1 MRTILS
7 IFPTPVY
14 LVKLNREFSPQEK
27 KFVEEEAEDLVQNI
41 GNMIG
46 KRNDVLDFWEMRG
59 LRSFVEK
66 HLNAFLDEV
75 YAPDPPLDLYITQ
88 SWLNYTYP
96 GQSHHAHMHDNSFIS
111 GVLYINADRDT
122 DTLVFHS
129 GRPQAIRLTTSSWN
143 TFNTETWTIPVGSGD
158 LMLFPS
164 KMTHHVSSTPVDRN
178 MTRVSLA
185 FNTFLRGEIG
195 DPSQRIHLVLK

>member
-1 MRTILS
+1 MRTLLS

-14 LVKLNREFSPQEK
+14 LAKLEREFTPQEK
-27 KFVEEEAEDLVQNI
+27 KFVEEEAEDLALNI

-46 KRNDVLDFWEMRG
+46 KRNDILDFHEMQG
-59 LRSFVEK
+59 LRVFIEH

-75 YAPDPPLDLYITQ
+75 YAPDPPLDLYVTQ

-111 GVLYINADRDT
+111 GVLYINADRST
-122 DTLVFHS
+122 DSIVIHS
-129 GRPQAIRLTTSSWN
+129 GRPQAIRLTTSK
-143 TFNTETWTIPVGSGD
+143 FNEFNSETWTIPVGTGD

-164 KMTHHVSSTPVDRN
+164 KMTHHVPATPTDREV
-178 MTRVSLA
+178 TRVSLA

-195 DPSQRIHLVLK
+195 APGQRIHLVLR